1 MSLFKTKKGLEM
13 TRNETTTPVASFGPY
28 NSGNGSTIEVAV
40 WENEVDV
47 DDRKV
52 KLHSVSFSR
61 NYRDG
66 EEWKKT
72 RSLRLPDIPIL
83 QYALGK
89 AHEWILEK
97 KG

>member
-1 MSLFKTKKGLEM
+1 MSLFKTKRGSVM
-13 TRNETTTPVASFGPY
+13 TTHETKPPVASFGPY

-47 DDRKV
+47 DDRKI
-52 KLHSVSFSR
+52 KMHSVSFSR

-66 EEWKKT
+66 QDWKKT
-72 RSLRLPDIPIL
+72 RSLRSPDIPIL

-89 AHEWILEK
+89 AHEWILEHK
-97 KG
+97 S